1 MSHQGDGTSPSL
13 TEQSILLLPEIVGG
27 CYKDGQSATC
37 SQLPP
42 APTSSFSVWHAGH
55 WRGLTQ
61 KSSLHFMT
69 LSSLLALEVISLV
82 QLWSCRAPSV
92 GPSIWILYILF
103 SPHIL
108 EELQLGEGDS
118 FWWEVGQPGKT
129 NKTSNWLCHIQPHL
143 GSLGFISSTVQ
154 NG

>member
-1 MSHQGDGTSPSL
+1 MSHQGDGTSLSL
-13 TEQSILLLPEIVGG
+13 TEQSEY
-27 CYKDGQSATC
+27 CATWNSWRSLQKWAEC
-37 SQLPP
+37 NVLS

-55 WRGLTQ
+55 WRGLAQ
-61 KSSLHFMT
+61 KSSWYFMT
-69 LSSLLALEVISLV
+69 LSSLLALEVIPLV
-82 QLWSCRAPSV
+82 QLRSCRAPSV
-92 GPSIWILYILF
+92 GPSIWILYIL
-103 SPHIL
+103 SPPHIL

-143 GSLGFISSTVQ
+143 GSVGFISSTVQ